1 MRFNYLSKWGLTM
14 YNEFDKELRFLNEN
28 KYKCVMINTTAKHA
42 KAFSILPR
50 RIYGDYNI
58 SSFMINNVDILKK
71 AITYYDG
78 LIDYFFIDVELKQSI
93 NLYEQSKKNIKYS
106 ELITIKT
113 NDNTIESLDLLVRE
127 KFNDDLIDKNILVI
141 GSGNIASKTM
151 IRFAERQ
158 SNIFVLSRNVRKTT
172 RILKGINEILPK
184 YNKKI
189 QLFNKNIL
197 TQFDLV
203 ISAISTEFTKSDLI
217 KKNIN
222 ENTMFID
229 VGVNNFNEKFMKQ
242 LINNRNDILR
252 LDTRI
257 ALPYQTM
264 TKDKYVTDFFD
275 KVMGK
280 KDIEQSLI
288 VAGGIIPEEGVIIVD
303 KINNPTQ
310 IIGIADGRGG
320 VKQVETSVEK
330 ERVYKLKN
338 EISKKN
344 QADV

>member
-93 NLYEQSKKNIKYS
+93 NLYEQYKKNIKYS

-184 YNKKI
+184 
-189 QLFNKNIL
+189 
-197 TQFDLV
+197 
-203 ISAISTEFTKSDLI
+203 
-217 KKNIN
+217 
-222 ENTMFID
+222 
-229 VGVNNFNEKFMKQ
+229 
-242 LINNRNDILR
+242 
-252 LDTRI
+252 
-257 ALPYQTM
+257 
-264 TKDKYVTDFFD
+264 
-275 KVMGK
+275 
-280 KDIEQSLI
+280 
-288 VAGGIIPEEGVIIVD
+288 
-303 KINNPTQ
+303 
-310 IIGIADGRGG
+310 
-320 VKQVETSVEK
+320 
-330 ERVYKLKN
+330 
-338 EISKKN
+338 
-344 QADV
+344 